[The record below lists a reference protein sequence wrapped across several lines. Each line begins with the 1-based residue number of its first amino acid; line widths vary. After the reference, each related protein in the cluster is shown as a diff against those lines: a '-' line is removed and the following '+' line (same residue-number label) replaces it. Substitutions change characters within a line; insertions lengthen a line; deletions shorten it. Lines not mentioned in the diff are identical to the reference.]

1 MKPYQQ
7 VPILES
13 GEPLVPLPLAQL
25 AVVSP
30 HPYRAL
36 GAPYGD
42 RSPYWVRQ
50 GVLDALLQAQDRLTQ
65 AQPGWRLQIFDAYRP
80 IPVQQFMV
88 DHTLATLARDRG
100 HDPAQLTD
108 DTRRELMAAVT
119 QFWAIPSMDPATPPP
134 HSTGAAVD
142 LTLVDGADQPVDMGS
157 PIDEVSP
164 RSHPDHFAQSTEPLD
179 QLAHRHRQILAEVM
193 ATAGFQQHPN
203 EWWHF
208 SLGDQLWAWQLSQQ
222 RWSQTD
228 PQGPSHPITARYGAI
243 STPGLPSVP
252 VLPS

>member
-7 VPILES
+7 VPIVES
-13 GEPLVPLPLAQL
+13 GEPLVPLPLDQF

-30 HPYRAL
+30 HPYVAL

-50 GVLDALLQAQDRLTQ
+50 GVLDTLLQAQDRL
-65 AQPGWRLQIFDAYRP
+65 FDAYRP

-88 DHTLATLARDRG
+88 DYALATLARDRG
-100 HDPAQLTD
+100 HDPTHLSD
-108 DTRRELMAAVT
+108 DIRRELMAEVI
-119 QFWAIPSMDPATPPP
+119 QFWAIPSADPATPPP

-142 LTLVDGADQPVDMGS
+142 LTLVDETELPVDMGS

-164 RSHPDHFAQSTEPLD
+164 RSHPHHFAQSTDPLE
-179 QLAHRHRQILAEVM
+179 QQAHRHRQILAQVM

-208 SLGDQLWAWQLSQQ
+208 SFGDQFWAWQLSQQ
-222 RWSQTD
+222 RWSTTGSQKR
-228 PQGPSHPITARYGAI
+228 PSHLVTARYGAI
-243 STPGLPSVP
+243 SISELPSAGA
-252 VLPS
+252 LPS

>member
-30 HPYRAL
+30 HPYMAL

-80 IPVQQFMV
+80 IPVSSLWWI
-88 DHTLATLARDRG
+88 TPWPPS
-100 HDPAQLTD
+100 PAI
-108 DTRRELMAAVT
+108 AAM
-119 QFWAIPSMDPATPPP
+119 IP
-134 HSTGAAVD
+134 
-142 LTLVDGADQPVDMGS
+142 
-157 PIDEVSP
+157 
-164 RSHPDHFAQSTEPLD
+164 
-179 QLAHRHRQILAEVM
+179 
-193 ATAGFQQHPN
+193 
-203 EWWHF
+203 
-208 SLGDQLWAWQLSQQ
+208 
-222 RWSQTD
+222 
-228 PQGPSHPITARYGAI
+228 PS
-243 STPGLPSVP
+243 
-252 VLPS
+252 